1 MDLPCWKCRSPTS
14 HLPASLIDSPLM
26 LPLSSP
32 IPLWAWGGQ
41 RLCQLSFAFVKF
53 IGEYAALYL
62 KIPESILLEG
72 WAGNYT
78 ETLFSGDPG
87 SRCYTEYV
95 GSDR

>member
-1 MDLPCWKCRSPTS
+1 
-14 HLPASLIDSPLM
+14 M

-41 RLCQLSFAFVKF
+41 RLCQLSFTFVKF
-53 IGEYAALYL
+53 ISDCAAFYL
-62 KIPESILLEG
+62 KILESIVLEG
-72 WAGNYT
+72 WAGNYM

-87 SRCYTEYV
+87 FRCFTVHV